1 VIGGHT
7 AGPMQ
12 VLGVHPASPDVPRQ
26 AVRILLDGGLVAF
39 PTDTYYALGAA
50 ALNGDAVARVFAAKR
65 RPESGPLP
73 VFIGDLGQW
82 RMVVS
87 EIPEAARRLAER
99 FWPGPLTIVCRRAP
113 HLPPLLTGGGDT
125 IGVRQPGALLALA
138 VCRALGMP
146 VTGTSA
152 NTHGGPPPVTAIEVG
167 MDLGGHV
174 DLILDGGACPGGHP
188 STVIDVTRTP
198 PVVVRAGGVAVEEL
212 REVVG
217 ALSVP
222 A

>member
-1 VIGGHT
+1 MIRGHP
-7 AGPMQ
+7 GRPLQ
-12 VLGVHPASPDVPRQ
+12 VLGVHPASQDVPRH
-26 AVRILLDGGLVAF
+26 AVRVLLDVGLVAF

-50 ALNGDAVARVFAAKR
+50 ALNGEAVARVFAAKR
-65 RPESGPLP
+65 RPPTDPVP
-73 VFIGDLGQW
+73 VFVADVEQW

-87 EIPEAARRLAER
+87 DVPEIALRLAER

-113 HLPPLLTGGGDT
+113 HLPPLLSGGGET
-125 IGVRQPGALLALA
+125 IGVRQPGAVIATAL
-138 VCRALGMP
+138 CRELGMP

-152 NTHGGPPPVTAIEVG
+152 NTHGFPPPVTAIEVG

-174 DLILDGGACPGGHP
+174 DLILDGGTCPGGHP

-198 PVVVRAGGVAVEEL
+198 PVILRAGGVSADEL
-212 REVVG
+212 RD
-217 ALSVP
+217 ALGTIAAP